1 MKKIQ
6 QIVGEKLVSHLMA
19 PVGQKSEQESSSTM
33 ETLVEEAD
41 NMTLQSCFG
50 NAQEYLTRKDKTY
63 QSWKELYAGMV
74 EGWMEFCQLAVLK
87 PSSEKM
93 DSQYVA
99 SRVAAA
105 SLLLQI
111 GKEDASYAQLCDAWA
126 HRSRSQPPGRK
137 QFRETMTNWINANK
151 DEVMSEVRRL
161 QEEFVVR

>member
-6 QIVGEKLVSHLMA
+6 QIVGKKLVSQLIA
-19 PVGQKSEQESSSTM
+19 PIGQKSQQESAFTM
-33 ETLVEEAD
+33 EALVEEAD
-41 NMTLQSCFG
+41 DKALRACFG
-50 NAQEYLTRKDKTY
+50 NAREYLRQKEKTY
-63 QSWKELYAGMV
+63 KSWKELYAGMI

-93 DSQYVA
+93 DSHYIA

-111 GKEDASYAQLCDAWA
+111 GKDDASYAQLCDAWA
-126 HRSRSQPPGRK
+126 HRSGSQPPGRK
-137 QFRETMTNWINANK
+137 QFREAMTNWINANK